1 MKELN
6 ILLDTNI
13 IRRLIEGNTSMF
25 KVMEDMKSDGY
36 SFAIS
41 DMSLFEL
48 LTSNDVC
55 NNPNKLLSILYDFNI
70 APIYK
75 TTLTDFENQ
84 YLDWFKSPKTTTEMK
99 NNLLP
104 SFSFTLSIFL
114 SDLTNAIMLFLANKL
129 TADYT
134 SEFYLYIMNLI
145 DNGNAQQHFERVI
158 KDCYINNKEKLRK
171 RIPKELKDL
180 ILGEFTYFNLLS
192 KRSYFY
198 ADEFHEEFTIQKNK
212 YLNKSFKEICS
223 EILTSDDI
231 KIKNNEKM
239 DSIDKKFIENYFKN
253 ILCDNKSF
261 NINDITDYINFKYGM
276 KYCYSYYTTDY
287 NSLKKYAT
295 YFKEKNVLKYLSKIE
310 KTLTK
315 YKFTSWL

>member
-13 IRRLIEGNTSMF
+13 IRRLIEDNTSMF

-55 NNPNKLLSILYDFNI
+55 NNPNKLLSILYDFHI

-84 YLDWFKSPKTTTEMK
+84 YLNWFKSPKTITEMK
-99 NNLLP
+99 NSLLP

-114 SDLTNAIMLFLANKL
+114 SNLTNAIMLFLANKL
-129 TADYT
+129 TTDYS
-134 SEFYLYIMNLI
+134 SEFYLYIMHLI

-158 KDCYINNKEKLRK
+158 MDSYINNKEKLRK
-171 RIPKELKDL
+171 RIPEELKDL
-180 ILGEFTYFNLLS
+180 ILREFTYFNLLS
-192 KRSYFY
+192 KSSYFNE
-198 ADEFHEEFTIQKNK
+198 DEFHKEFTIQKNK
-212 YLNKSFKEICS
+212 YLDKSFKEICS
-223 EILTSDDI
+223 KILTSNDI
-231 KIKNNEKM
+231 KIKNNKKM
-239 DSIDKKFIENYFKN
+239 DNIDKKFIENYFKN
-253 ILCDNKSF
+253 ILCYNNSF

-287 NSLKKYAT
+287 NSLKKYAI
-295 YFKEKNVLKYLSKIE
+295 YFKEKNVLKYLNKIE

-315 YKFTSWL
+315 YKFTS

>member
-13 IRRLIEGNTSMF
+13 IRRLIEDNTSMF

-55 NNPNKLLSILYDFNI
+55 NNPNKLLSILYDFHI

-84 YLDWFKSPKTTTEMK
+84 YLDWFKSPKTITEMK
-99 NNLLP
+99 NSLLP

-114 SDLTNAIMLFLANKL
+114 SNLTNAIMLFLANKL
-129 TADYT
+129 TTDYS
-134 SEFYLYIMNLI
+134 SEFYLYIMYLI

-158 KDCYINNKEKLRK
+158 TDSYINNKEKLRK
-171 RIPKELKDL
+171 RIPEELKDL
-180 ILGEFTYFNLLS
+180 ILREFAYFNLLS
-192 KRSYFY
+192 KSSYFNE
-198 ADEFHEEFTIQKNK
+198 DEFHKEFTIQKNK
-212 YLNKSFKEICS
+212 YLDKSFKEICS
-223 EILTSDDI
+223 KILTSNDI
-231 KIKNNEKM
+231 KIKNNKKM
-239 DSIDKKFIENYFKN
+239 DNIDKKFIENYFKN
-253 ILCDNKSF
+253 ILCYNNSF

-295 YFKEKNVLKYLSKIE
+295 YFKEKNVLKYLNKIK

>member
-55 NNPNKLLSILYDFNI
+55 NNPNKLLSILYDFHI

-171 RIPKELKDL
+171 RIPEELKDL

-192 KRSYFY
+192 KSSYFNE
-198 ADEFHEEFTIQKNK
+198 DEFHKEFTIQKNK
-212 YLNKSFKEICS
+212 YLDKSFKEICS
-223 EILTSDDI
+223 KILTSNDI
-231 KIKNNEKM
+231 KIKNNKKM
-239 DSIDKKFIENYFKN
+239 DNIDKKFIENYFKN
-253 ILCDNKSF
+253 ILCYNNSF

-295 YFKEKNVLKYLSKIE
+295 YFKEKNVLKYLNKIK

-315 YKFTSWL
+315 YKFTGWL